1 METILGTIFLVFLGV
16 ISIGFI
22 VIIVLFYP
30 GGIIDMCNK
39 ENNDNILN

>member
-1 METILGTIFLVFLGV
+1 METILGIIFLVFLGV
-16 ISIGFI
+16 IAIGFLI
-22 VIIVLFYP
+22 VVALFYP